1 MQCQD
6 DPRWAVTRSRPWPQR
21 LGREWARPPRSL
33 AADANDCIMV
43 RSPQGSTEYKVVAP
57 IVATP
62 GRLALDRLALS
73 FDRPTP
79 PDFGCRS
86 APAGRTTTR
95 SQQMRKKVYD
105 VKQSALD
112 KESPIQGRRAAPGE
126 GTRSI
131 DTPKPLTRIASNDA
145 IRPLPPGPSGR
156 GDKPPVSST
165 RVGQRPVPNSQ

>member
-1 MQCQD
+1 
-6 DPRWAVTRSRPWPQR
+6 
-21 LGREWARPPRSL
+21 
-33 AADANDCIMV
+33 MV

-105 VKQSALD
+105 VKQSALYR
-112 KESPIQGRRAAPGE
+112 KF
-126 GTRSI
+126 
-131 DTPKPLTRIASNDA
+131 
-145 IRPLPPGPSGR
+145 
-156 GDKPPVSST
+156 
-165 RVGQRPVPNSQ
+165 

>member
-21 LGREWARPPRSL
+21 VGREWARPPRSL
-33 AADANDCIMV
+33 AADADDCIMV

-105 VKQSALD
+105 VKPSALD
-112 KESPIQGRRAAPGE
+112 KESPIQGRLRNSRVRGMDKFKARARNLRAAQ
-126 GTRSI
+126 TS
-131 DTPKPLTRIASNDA
+131 A
-145 IRPLPPGPSGR
+145 
-156 GDKPPVSST
+156 
-165 RVGQRPVPNSQ
+165 